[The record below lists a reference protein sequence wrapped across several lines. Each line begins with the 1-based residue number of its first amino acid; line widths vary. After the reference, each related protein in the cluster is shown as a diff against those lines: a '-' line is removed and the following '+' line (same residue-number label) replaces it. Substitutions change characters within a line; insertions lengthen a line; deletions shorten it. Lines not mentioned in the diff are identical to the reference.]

1 MTTTTPGVSG
11 TSRQTSPQQPTAPG
25 QDPAPDTEA
34 APPEMSGLTRRLA
47 TLDRLVELGE
57 GRVDQELMD
66 DAAAL
71 LGRAGDRLRLSG
83 DHTIVALAGG
93 TGSGK
98 SSLFNAVC
106 GLELS
111 PTGLRRPMTSSAH
124 ACVWGLD
131 GAGPL
136 LDWLEI
142 EKRHRY
148 ARASALDQTD
158 GAEGAGSLQGLILL
172 DLPDHDSVRSEQV
185 AEVDRYVG
193 VADLLIWV
201 LDPQKYADFAVHRRY
216 LEPLAGHDGISLIVL
231 NQVDR
236 LAPEEIDECVKDLR
250 RLLEAEGLRA
260 PRILT
265 SSAKS
270 GAGIEDFRDVIADT
284 VAARRARTRR
294 LIADMDRLIQR
305 FEGAFGSV
313 EPPTAVD
320 DKRAAALVEA
330 LVDAAGISAVAE
342 AMESAYALRAL
353 DYVGWPLARLVA
365 RLRSDP
371 LRRMRLGELRD
382 ELRAAFTTP
391 VNAQQAH
398 VDNALQ
404 DVTEDV
410 VRDLPPSWRRSVRE
424 AGRSHAEALPET
436 LGAALRAVVP
446 SFNQVPGWWWA
457 VRIWQYLLLVVAA
470 ISVVWLGAI
479 AAFAGLKLAHA
490 PTRLLGEA
498 GVAPYAALVLVCVL
512 GLGLLTALAARNTI
526 ALTSVKHSE
535 RMEQQMREGVASAA
549 RELVIAPVEQELAVY
564 ARFRDQAGH
573 AIRDVAP

>member
-11 TSRQTSPQQPTAPG
+11 TSQETSPAQTA
-25 QDPAPDTEA
+25 APDEGPA
-34 APPEMSGLTRRLA
+34 QVPSDASGLTQRLA

-66 DAAAL
+66 DATEL

-136 LDWLEI
+136 LDWLDI
-142 EKRHRY
+142 DKRHRY
-148 ARASALDQTD
+148 ARASALDQTN
-158 GAEGAGSLQGLILL
+158 GEEGAGSLQGLILL
-172 DLPDHDSVRSEQV
+172 DLPDHDSVRSEQI

-216 LEPLAGHDGISLIVL
+216 LEPLAGHDGVSLIVL

-250 RLLEAEGLRA
+250 RLLEAEGLRS
-260 PRILT
+260 PHILT
-265 SSAKS
+265 TSAKS
-270 GAGIEDFRDVIADT
+270 GAGIDDFRGVIADT
-284 VAARRARTRR
+284 VAARRARTQR
-294 LIADMDRLIQR
+294 LVADLDRLIQR
-305 FEGAFGSV
+305 FEGAYGTA
-313 EPPTAVD
+313 EPPTTVD
-320 DKRAAALVEA
+320 GKRTAALVEA
-330 LVDAAGISAVAE
+330 LVDAAGIPAVAE
-342 AMESAYALRAL
+342 AMESAYELRAL
-353 DYVGWPLARLVA
+353 DYVGWPLSRAAA

-371 LRRMRLGELRD
+371 LRRMRLVELRD

-404 DVTEDV
+404 DVAEDV
-410 VRDLPPSWRRSVRE
+410 ARDLPPFWWRSVRE
-424 AGRSHAEALPET
+424 AGRSNAEALPEA
-436 LGAALRAVVP
+436 LGTSLRDVVP
-446 SFNQVPGWWWA
+446 SFNQVPPWWWA

-470 ISVVWLGAI
+470 LSLVWLGAI
-479 AAFAGLKLAHA
+479 AVFAGLKAAHA

-498 GVAPYAALVLVCVL
+498 DVAPYVALVFVCVL
-512 GLGLLTALAARNTI
+512 GLGVLTSLAARNII

-535 RMEQQMREGVASAA
+535 RMEQQMREGVAAAA
-549 RELVIAPVEQELAVY
+549 RELVIAPVEEELAVY
-564 ARFRDQAGH
+564 ARFRDEAGH
-573 AIRDVAP
+573 AIRDVSP